1 MRAEKI
7 YIEKSK
13 GRLFFDNLIGGIG
26 WGIGTIIGAVLLVS
40 VLGFI
45 AARVQAVPIVGEF
58 VYNVTREVQKLEGK

>member
-13 GRLFFDNLIGGIG
+13 GRLFVDNLIGGIG